1 MARLLLVSLA
11 GLQIFLILVPLAG
24 LKLFTVYG
32 LALFLVIAFV
42 RAKRATRILASLLA
56 VATISLSLGTG
67 RPELLLDG
75 LGTTLVFTAFLV
87 VLQAIRVVA
96 EISPEIAL
104 ARSRFAGL
112 TARTEIAGF
121 TLGAYGVG
129 VVLTASAQS
138 LLAPLVAEGTPL
150 ARRRQIAE
158 AALRG
163 SALAPLWS
171 PFFVALAFTTHYLP
185 LVPLWQI
192 LPLGFAMALL
202 GILLSLIMFGWPHR
216 TNQVG
221 TGLVPA
227 LRGLAPLAL
236 PVLSAAGIVVACS
249 VGFGFST
256 LQSVVLTMP
265 LAAFGLV
272 ALRSP
277 RNLFAVIRS
286 TWVQTARIND
296 EVLLVVM
303 SMLLGVVLE
312 STPGL
317 SSLLT
322 PWVTGWPPTAL
333 VALAIGGMILGGM
346 MGAHPLITGTLI
358 LTIMPTG
365 AAGLGDLALMQAVLI
380 GWGVSATLSPSGI
393 TLLMSSSFFQVP
405 FQQLAYGPNLAYAAA
420 FTLLA
425 SLLLGGLD
433 GLIR

>member
-1 MARLLLVSLA
+1 M
-11 GLQIFLILVPLAG
+11 
-24 LKLFTVYG
+24 
-32 LALFLVIAFV
+32 
-42 RAKRATRILASLLA
+42 
-56 VATISLSLGTG
+56 
-67 RPELLLDG
+67 
-75 LGTTLVFTAFLV
+75 
-87 VLQAIRVVA
+87 
-96 EISPEIAL
+96 
-104 ARSRFAGL
+104 
-112 TARTEIAGF
+112 
-121 TLGAYGVG
+121 
-129 VVLTASAQS
+129 
-138 LLAPLVAEGTPL
+138 
-150 ARRRQIAE
+150 
-158 AALRG
+158 
-163 SALAPLWS
+163 
-171 PFFVALAFTTHYLP
+171 
-185 LVPLWQI
+185 
-192 LPLGFAMALL
+192 
-202 GILLSLIMFGWPHR
+202 
-216 TNQVG
+216 
-221 TGLVPA
+221 
-227 LRGLAPLAL
+227 
-236 PVLSAAGIVVACS
+236 VACS
-249 VGFGFST
+249 VGFGLST

>member
-11 GLQIFLILVPLAG
+11 GLQIFLIVVPLGG
-24 LKLFTVYG
+24 LKQFAAYG
-32 LALFLVIAFV
+32 LALFLVIAFS
-42 RAKRATRILASLLA
+42 RAKRATQILSGLLA
-56 VATISLSLGTG
+56 AATISLSIGTG

-75 LGTTLVFTAFLV
+75 LGTALVFTAFLV
-87 VLQAIRVVA
+87 ALQAIRAVA

-104 ARSRFAGL
+104 ARNRFAGL

-171 PFFVALAFTTHYLP
+171 PFFVALAFGTHYLP
-185 LVPLWQI
+185 SVPLWQI
-192 LPLGFAMALL
+192 IPLGFAMALL

-216 TNQVG
+216 TDQIG
-221 TGLVPA
+221 TGLTPA

-249 VGFGFST
+249 AGFGFST

-265 LAAFGLV
+265 LAALGLV
-272 ALRSP
+272 AVRSP
-277 RNLFAVIRS
+277 RNLFGVVRA
-286 TWVQTARIND
+286 TWGQIGRISD
-296 EVLLVVM
+296 EALLVVL

-317 SSLLT
+317 SSVLT
-322 PWVTGWPPTAL
+322 PWVTGWPSAAL
-333 VALAIGGMILGGM
+333 VALAIGGMIVGGM
-346 MGAHPLITGTLI
+346 MGAHPMITGTLI
-358 LTIMPTG
+358 LTTMPTG
-365 AAGLGDLALMQAVLI
+365 PGGVGDLALMQAVLI

-393 TLLMSSSFFQVP
+393 TLLMSSSFFRVP
-405 FQQLAYGPNLAYAAA
+405 FRQLAYGPNLAYAAA